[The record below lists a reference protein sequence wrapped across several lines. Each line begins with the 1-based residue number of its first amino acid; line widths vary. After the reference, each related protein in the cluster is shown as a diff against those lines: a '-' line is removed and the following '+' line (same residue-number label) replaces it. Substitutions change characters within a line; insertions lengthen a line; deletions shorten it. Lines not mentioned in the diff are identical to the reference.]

1 MVENQELLNRHL
13 SSYCE
18 QFQCFLFKQGRKWLY
33 FCWRDRRTFLEK
45 ISGNFQLKI
54 AICG

>member
-33 FCWRDRRTFLEK
+33 FCWMDRKTFLEK